1 MNTEK
6 RPETENRPNITRGQI
21 ARWSLPFVI
30 SLAVMVITISL
41 GWTPWFGYAAV
52 IAGAL
57 GSLMYVG
64 RSLGVGEG

>member
-1 MNTEK
+1 MSDNADKTPK
-6 RPETENRPNITRGQI
+6 KPDVTPAQI

-30 SLAVMVITISL
+30 SLGVMVLALSL
-41 GWTPWFGYAAV
+41 NWQPWFGYAAV

-64 RSLGVGEG
+64 HSYGIGEG